1 METTT
6 LVTNMTYSGSPNS
19 YFRQLPDLDYPSLAN
34 DRNSVYDYQ
43 IVKNIFK
50 RAVLRD
56 DIFDDITTFTKYSVE
71 GDERPDQV
79 ADKFY
84 NDSGLDWVILT
95 TNNIVHVRD
104 EWPMGNQ
111 DFLTY
116 LNGKYTAEELSNIHH
131 YETKIIR
138 DTNGRLIQK
147 KGLTVPEN
155 HSITFLD
162 NGSLRT
168 ESQITSFTFLENE
181 TKLNDDKRNINILKP
196 EFLGIFLENVADIM
210 EYKPSRQFV
219 NDNLK
224 KTENPR
230 IISP

>member
-1 METTT
+1 
-6 LVTNMTYSGSPNS
+6 MTYSGSNNS

-34 DRNSVYDYQ
+34 DRKSAFDYQ
-43 IVKNIFK
+43 TVKNIFK
-50 RAVLRD
+50 RAVIRN
-56 DIFDDITTFTKYSVE
+56 DIFDEVVAFTKYSVQ

-79 ADKFY
+79 AYNFY
-84 NDSGLDWVILT
+84 RDAGLDWVVLT

-104 EWPMGNQ
+104 EWPMGER

-116 LNGKYTAEELSNIHH
+116 VNAKYTSEELSNIHH
-131 YETKIIR
+131 YETKLIR
-138 DTNGRLIQK
+138 DSRGRLIQPE
-147 KGLTVPEN
+147 GLTVPAG
-155 HSITFLD
+155 HSVSFLD
-162 NGSLRT
+162 NGVLRT
-168 ESQITSFTFLENE
+168 ESQLTSFNFLEHEIN
-181 TKLNDDKRNINILKP
+181 LNDAKRNINILKS
-196 EFLGIFLENVADIM
+196 EYLSLFLEDFAEIM

>member
-155 HSITFLD
+155 HSISFLD
-162 NGSLRT
+162 NGTLRT

>member
-1 METTT
+1 
-6 LVTNMTYSGSPNS
+6 MTYSGSPNS
-19 YFRQLPDLDYPSLAN
+19 YFRHLPDLDYPSLVN

-56 DIFDDITTFTKYSVE
+56 DIFDEVTAFTKYSVQ

-79 ADKFY
+79 ANRFY
-84 NDSGLDWVILT
+84 KDSGLDWVVLT
-95 TNNIVHVRD
+95 TNNIIHVRD

-116 LNGKYTAEELSNIHH
+116 LNGKYTAEELANIHH
-131 YETKIIR
+131 YETDVLR
-138 DTNGRLIQK
+138 DSRGRLIHP
-147 KGLTVPEN
+147 KGLTVPSN
-155 HSITFLD
+155 YSISFLD
-162 NGSLRT
+162 NGVLRT
-168 ESQITSFTFLENE
+168 ESKITSFTFLEHE
-181 TKLNDDKRNINILKP
+181 TNLNDAKRNINILKP
-196 EFLGIFLENVADIM
+196 EYLTVFLEDFENIM

-219 NDNLK
+219 SDKLK